1 MNLNQLLQ
9 AASTQLEAA
18 GLAYGHGTTNA
29 HDEAVWLTLWQLG
42 LPLDSALDEL
52 AERACSEA
60 EVAAV
65 HPQNPKTPL
74 TSIYKLFMFSHF
86 ALKILS
92 K

>member
-1 MNLNQLLQ
+1 MNLNELLQ
-9 AASTQLEAA
+9 AASTKLEAA

-65 HPQNPKTPL
+65 Q
-74 TSIYKLFMFSHF
+74 
-86 ALKILS
+86 ALIQRAS
-92 K
+92 RPASRRPT